1 MYYNRDEANKRK
13 GGNALLT
20 TYIEVSRENGFVLL
34 VYDNP
39 HEPLFGIRFD
49 PDSLDELIEEGR
61 IKYKVKMDSLLQVEE
76 VDTGETLDVLYNREE
91 IDPFD

>member
-1 MYYNRDEANKRK
+1 M
-13 GGNALLT
+13 LT

-49 PDSLDELIEEGR
+49 PDTLDELIEAMSLSKRGR
-61 IKYKVKMDSLLQVEE
+61 LSTK
-76 VDTGETLDVLYNREE
+76 
-91 IDPFD
+91 

>member
-1 MYYNRDEANKRK
+1 M
-13 GGNALLT
+13 LT

-49 PDSLDELIEEGR
+49 PDTLIAYEEGR
-61 IKYKVKMDSLLQVEE
+61 LSTK
-76 VDTGETLDVLYNREE
+76 
-91 IDPFD
+91 

>member
-1 MYYNRDEANKRK
+1 VQITPGLYYNRNEANKRK

-49 PDSLDELIEEGR
+49 PDTLDELIEAMSLSKRGR
-61 IKYKVKMDSLLQVEE
+61 LSTK
-76 VDTGETLDVLYNREE
+76 
-91 IDPFD
+91 